1 MQNRMRL
8 LMVATAFLY
17 IGPLLAGLG
26 GSGWAAT
33 AGFFALFMLWLFILR
48 PQQWPHHLRDW
59 LTRYEPWAA
68 LGTNGCVQL
77 LLVLLLFG
85 IGRGLGGALH
95 LRPTYGTLLPL
106 MVSFLAIPFARL
118 VWDPWT
124 SPHLNDYLDEALHRA
139 PNPEAPDP
147 LAMARSL
154 IVPLSSLPDDVD
166 ETEVARHL
174 LALAPHTEASALRS
188 ALLQRHAEGEASRAE
203 SLALMLH
210 ATDPELILSVPGDG
224 PNLALVALPQDAATI
239 ARFARRLTAALQA
252 DAAVWDK
259 SPSVDHLADL
269 VDRFD
274 NTEAEA
280 PLRDLIE
287 AMTAAQPADGL
298 A

>member
-17 IGPLLAGLG
+17 FGPLLAGLG

-48 PQQWPHHLRDW
+48 PQQWPHNVHDW

-68 LGTNGCVQL
+68 LGTNACVQL

-85 IGRGLGGALH
+85 IGRGIGGALH
-95 LRPTYGTLLPL
+95 LRPDYGVALPL

-124 SPHLNDYLDEALHRA
+124 SPHLNDYLDEALHKPPPGEDADPLTLARRLLVPLSA
-139 PNPEAPDP
+139 LPDSADEAEVAQHL
-147 LAMARSL
+147 LAMA
-154 IVPLSSLPDDVD
+154 
-166 ETEVARHL
+166 
-174 LALAPHTEASALRS
+174 PHTDPASLRR
-188 ALLQRHAEGEASRAE
+188 ALLQRHARGEASHAE
-203 SLALMLH
+203 SLALILH
-210 ATDPELILSVPGDG
+210 ATDPALILSVPGDG
-224 PNLALVALPQDAATI
+224 PNLALVALPQTPALL

-252 DAAVWDK
+252 EPEVWGK

-269 VDRFD
+269 VDHFD
-274 NTEAEA
+274 NTAAEA

-287 AMTAAQPADGL
+287 AMNAAQPEDGL

>member
-17 IGPLLAGLG
+17 FGPLLAGLG

-33 AGFFALFMLWLFILR
+33 TGFFMLFMLWLFILR

-68 LGTNGCVQL
+68 LGTNACVQL

-85 IGRGLGGALH
+85 IGRGIGGALH
-95 LRPTYGTLLPL
+95 LRPDYGVVLPL

-124 SPHLNDYLDEALHRA
+124 SPHLNDYLDEALH
-139 PNPEAPDP
+139 NPPQRETPDP

-154 IVPLSSLPDDVD
+154 IVPLSTLPDDVD
-166 ETEVARHL
+166 EAEVARHL

-188 ALLQRHAEGEASRAE
+188 ALLHRHAEGAATRAE
-203 SLALMLH
+203 TLALLLH

-224 PNLALVALPQDAATI
+224 PNLALVALPQDPTI
-239 ARFARRLTAALQA
+239 LARFARRLIAALQA
-252 DAAVWDK
+252 DPAVWDK

-269 VDRFD
+269 ADHFD

-287 AMTAAQPADGL
+287 AMNAAQPEGAM